1 MIIIRTPFR
10 FTLGGGGTDLPAYY
24 SRFGGFIF
32 AAGINKYMFI
42 NLNRPVVDDLIRI
55 KYTKS
60 ETVESRDDIQ
70 HEIARAAME
79 MTGVENSLEIVS
91 MADVPAGTGLG
102 SSSCYA
108 VGLLNAIHTMKREH
122 IPLERLAE
130 EACRLEIDV
139 LKKPIGIQDQ
149 YMAAFG
155 GLTVLDIDKDGRVGI
170 RPANVSEETIDDL
183 NKNLLMF
190 YTSTQRDANK
200 ILAEQSKGADSN
212 KKNVVEN
219 MHYIKDIG
227 LKILAAVE
235 SGNITDVGLLFDKHW
250 EYKKKISNKMSSPR
264 FDEIYSIARQNGAL
278 GGKISGA
285 GGGGFFVFYVENN
298 HSRFREVMKMQ
309 GLREMRYRFDFEG
322 TKVLVNFMDGVRYIE
337 ERLDNES
344 NKNRRSRLV
353 AFRLRNKRRLVQTR
367 HSRCRF

>member
-1 MIIIRTPFR
+1 MIITRTPFR

-24 SRFGGFIF
+24 SKYGGFIF

-42 NLNRPVVDDLIRI
+42 NLNRPIVDDLIRI
-55 KYTKS
+55 KYSKS
-60 ETVESRDDIQ
+60 ETVERRDQVQ

-79 MTGVENSLEIVS
+79 MTGVENALEIIS

-108 VGLLNAIHTMKREH
+108 VGLLNALNTMNRRH
-122 IPLERLAE
+122 VPLEQLAE
-130 EACRLEIDV
+130 EACRLEIDI
-139 LKKPIGIQDQ
+139 LKKPIGKQDQ

-155 GLTVLDIDKDGRVGI
+155 GLTILNIEKNGRVTVKT
-170 RPANVSEETIDDL
+170 ANVSRETIDDL

-190 YTSTQRDANK
+190 YTSTQRDANC
-200 ILAEQSKGADSN
+200 ILSEQSKGAGSGRKD
-212 KKNVVEN
+212 VVEN
-219 MHYIKDIG
+219 MHYIKEIG
-227 LKILAAVE
+227 YKILAAVE

-250 EYKKKISNKMSSPR
+250 EHKKKISNKMSNPR
-264 FDEIYSIARQNGAL
+264 FDKIYTAAKQNGAL

-298 HSRFREVMKMQ
+298 HSRFRQVMKTM

-322 TKVLVNFMDGVRYIE
+322 TKVLVNFMSAIV
-337 ERLDNES
+337 
-344 NKNRRSRLV
+344 
-353 AFRLRNKRRLVQTR
+353 
-367 HSRCRF
+367 